1 MSLSNI
7 RLLDTLTVVHQ
18 SRVPFL
24 ILACC
29 LLLVASFVIH
39 DLVKLLEKFKSQS
52 RITNRQ
58 LSASKTSNSTPP
70 FTIYDLY
77 DS

>member
-52 RITNRQ
+52 RITNHK
-58 LSASKTSNSTPP
+58 SSTVRLQN
-70 FTIYDLY
+70 FKFNTTIHDLRFV
-77 DS
+77 